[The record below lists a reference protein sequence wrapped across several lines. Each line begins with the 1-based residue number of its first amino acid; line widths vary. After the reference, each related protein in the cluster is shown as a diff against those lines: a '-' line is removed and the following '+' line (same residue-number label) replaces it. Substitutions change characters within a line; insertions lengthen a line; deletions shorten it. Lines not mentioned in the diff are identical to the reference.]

1 MVLGGPNGGMTIPL
15 SERPVTLGRTWDSD
29 ILVDESTVS
38 RRHALIMETSAGFIL
53 RDLNSTNGTF
63 VGHDKMGQAERPLKN
78 GDRIRLAGSQITFIF
93 RQERP
98 ATVGMMRESPTSQLD
113 VVWANSD

>member
-15 SERPVTLGRTWDSD
+15 SERPVTLGRTWGSD

-63 VGHDKMGQAERPLKN
+63 VGHDKMGQTERPLNPNPPKE
-78 GDRIRLAGSQITFIF
+78 GVGLAS
-93 RQERP
+93 
-98 ATVGMMRESPTSQLD
+98 
-113 VVWANSD
+113 